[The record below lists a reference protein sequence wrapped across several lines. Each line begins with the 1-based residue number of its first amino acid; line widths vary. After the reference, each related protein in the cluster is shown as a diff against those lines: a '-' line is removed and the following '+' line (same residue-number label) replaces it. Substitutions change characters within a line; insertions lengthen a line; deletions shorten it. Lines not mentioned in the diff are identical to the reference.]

1 MKRIGLTALLL
12 ALAIPVFA
20 ADSKFQEKIDVNVVL
35 LDSIV
40 TDSHGNQV
48 LGLGKDDFVVTE
60 GGAPQAIESVDYL
73 TNRRLLNAP
82 EENAPFKVERV
93 RESRYFVLFSTSRPR
108 GSFGIGSRWRAARR
122 SVWWMS
128 A

>member
-1 MKRIGLTALLL
+1 MKRIGFVAILLTLVFPLL
-12 ALAIPVFA
+12 AQ
-20 ADSKFQEKIDVNVVL
+20 DQKFGEKIEVNVVL

-48 LGLGKDDFVVTE
+48 LGLGKDDFVVKE

-73 TNRRLLNAP
+73 TNRRLLNGL

-93 RESRYFVLFSTSRPR
+93 RESRYFVLFFDKPSE
-108 GSFGIGSRWRAARR
+108 GQL
-122 SVWWMS
+122 
-128 A
+128 